1 MMKKLLALLC
11 ALCMMCSGVMVFA
24 EAEDSAAEE
33 YDYGTA
39 VNPYTFESMGM
50 TIDLPENVSVVNED
64 ETDDYINLTLTI
76 DGRSDVSISINFT
89 YVEEYADYATMTEL
103 PEELLQQM
111 ADYYNSIYTGGQPGL
126 LQIDD
131 DEEMAMLAPFIAG
144 GQSEDGNTY
153 AVFVN
158 QFNGM
163 QLTVSGGIA
172 GTEFD
177 ADAYNAVYSVY
188 WQTLFGMIDAMN
200 AE

>member
-1 MMKKLLALLC
+1 MIRKLLSILC
-11 ALCMMCSGVMVFA
+11 ALYILCACPLAMA
-24 EAEDSAAEE
+24 ESDQEYGAAL
-33 YDYGTA
+33 
-39 VNPYTFESMGM
+39 NPYTVESMGI
-50 TIDLPENVSVVNED
+50 TIDLPEGVSVTAED
-64 ETDDYINLTLTI
+64 ETDDYVNVSLTM
-76 DGRSDVSISINFT
+76 DGRTDVSLAINFT
-89 YVEEYADYATMTEL
+89 YVEAYADYATISEL

-131 DEEMAMLAPFIAG
+131 DEKMAMLAPFIAG
-144 GQSEDGNTY
+144 GKSEDGNTY

-172 GTEFD
+172 GEEFD

>member
-1 MMKKLLALLC
+1 MIRKLLSILC
-11 ALCMMCSGVMVFA
+11 ALCILCACPLALA
-24 EAEDSAAEE
+24 ESDKEYGAAL
-33 YDYGTA
+33 
-39 VNPYTFESMGM
+39 NPYTVESMGI
-50 TIDLPENVSVVNED
+50 TIDLPEGVSVTAED
-64 ETDDYINLTLTI
+64 ETDDYVNVSLTM
-76 DGRSDVSISINFT
+76 DGRTDVSLAINFT
-89 YVEEYADYATMTEL
+89 YVEAYADYATISEL

-111 ADYYNSIYTGGQPGL
+111 TDYYNSIYTGGQPGL

-172 GTEFD
+172 GEEFD

>member
-1 MMKKLLALLC
+1 MIRKLLSILC
-11 ALCMMCSGVMVFA
+11 ALCILCACPLALA
-24 EAEDSAAEE
+24 ESDQEYGAAL
-33 YDYGTA
+33 
-39 VNPYTFESMGM
+39 NPYTVESMGI
-50 TIDLPENVSVVNED
+50 TIDLPEGVSVTAED
-64 ETDDYINLTLTI
+64 ETDDYVNVSLTM
-76 DGRSDVSISINFT
+76 DGRTDVSLSINFT
-89 YVEEYADYATMTEL
+89 YVEAYADYATIS
-103 PEELLQQM
+103 
-111 ADYYNSIYTGGQPGL
+111 SIYTGGQPGL

-131 DEEMAMLAPFIAG
+131 DEKMAMLAPFIAG

-172 GTEFD
+172 GEEFD

-188 WQTLFGMIDAMN
+188 WQSLFGMIDAMN

>member
-1 MMKKLLALLC
+1 MIRKLLSILC
-11 ALCMMCSGVMVFA
+11 ALCILCACPLALA
-24 EAEDSAAEE
+24 EPDQEYGAAL
-33 YDYGTA
+33 
-39 VNPYTFESMGM
+39 NPYTVESMGI
-50 TIDLPENVSVVNED
+50 TIDLPEGVSVTAED
-64 ETDDYINLTLTI
+64 ETDDYVNVSLTM
-76 DGRSDVSISINFT
+76 DGRTDVSLSINFT
-89 YVEEYADYATMTEL
+89 YVEAYADYATISEL

-111 ADYYNSIYTGGQPGL
+111 TDYYNSIYTGGQPGL

-144 GQSEDGNTY
+144 GRSEDGNTY

-172 GTEFD
+172 GEEFD

-188 WQTLFGMIDAMN
+188 WQSLFGMIDAMN

>member
-1 MMKKLLALLC
+1 MIRKLLSILC
-11 ALCMMCSGVMVFA
+11 ALCILCTCPLALA
-24 EAEDSAAEE
+24 ESDQEYGAAL
-33 YDYGTA
+33 
-39 VNPYTFESMGM
+39 NPYTVESMGI
-50 TIDLPENVSVVNED
+50 TIDLPEGVSVTAED
-64 ETDDYINLTLTI
+64 ETDDYVNVSLTM
-76 DGRSDVSISINFT
+76 DGRTDVSLTINFT
-89 YVEEYADYATMTEL
+89 YVEAYADYATISEL

-158 QFNGM
+158 QFNGV
-163 QLTVSGGIA
+163 QLTVSDGIA
-172 GTEFD
+172 GEEFD

>member
-1 MMKKLLALLC
+1 MIRKLLSILC
-11 ALCMMCSGVMVFA
+11 ALCILCACPLALA
-24 EAEDSAAEE
+24 ESDQEYGAAL
-33 YDYGTA
+33 
-39 VNPYTFESMGM
+39 NPYTVESMGI
-50 TIDLPENVSVVNED
+50 TIDLPEGVSVTAED
-64 ETDDYINLTLTI
+64 ETDDYVNVSLTM
-76 DGRSDVSISINFT
+76 DGRTDVSLAINFT
-89 YVEEYADYATMTEL
+89 YVEAYADYATISEL

-111 ADYYNSIYTGGQPGL
+111 TDYYNSIYTGGQPGL

-158 QFNGM
+158 QFNGI

-172 GTEFD
+172 GEEFD

-188 WQTLFGMIDAMN
+188 WQSLFGMIDAMN

>member
-1 MMKKLLALLC
+1 MIRKLLSILC
-11 ALCMMCSGVMVFA
+11 ALCILCACPLARA
-24 EAEDSAAEE
+24 ESDQE
-33 YDYGTA
+33 YGTA
-39 VNPYTFESMGM
+39 LNPYTVESMGI
-50 TIDLPENVSVVNED
+50 TIDLPEGVSVTAED
-64 ETDDYINLTLTI
+64 ETDDYVNVSLTM
-76 DGRSDVSISINFT
+76 DGRTDVSLAINFT
-89 YVEEYADYATMTEL
+89 YVEAYADYATISEL

-111 ADYYNSIYTGGQPGL
+111 TDYYNSIYTGGQPGL

-172 GTEFD
+172 GEEFD